1 MLAMEERIALTIG
14 EVRRFERAYTLT
26 QADVDRG
33 KVDNVATAEF
43 VWTDGPQP
51 LTGGDSAEATVFMA
65 GALQLTKSA
74 DRTIVVVGET
84 VSYTLALQNTG
95 LGSALTA
102 NLVDTL
108 PTGFAYVTGSA
119 RINGLPVEPELAN
132 GQLIWR
138 AVSVAAVSTSNVVY
152 QVVVGGAAGPGEHV
166 NRAQGFDPATNVAVT
181 EEAQAIVRIEA
192 EAVFDCATVIGRVF
206 DDRNGDGYFKDET
219 GLGGVR
225 LISANGLA
233 ITTDEHGRFSVPCAD
248 LPRDLGANFQLKV
261 DEQSLP
267 EGFVVTTENPR
278 VVRVTAG
285 MVTKMNIGATE
296 AEVMRIRLTAA
307 AFDNEG
313 APIGQLEAGLR
324 DLVAALGARPATARI
339 SYALGSEETEA
350 EALAHMQTVEESI
363 RALMQPTGR
372 VLLGV
377 ERRFETTGN

>member
-1 MLAMEERIALTIG
+1 
-14 EVRRFERAYTLT
+14 
-26 QADVDRG
+26 
-33 KVDNVATAEF
+33 
-43 VWTDGPQP
+43 
-51 LTGGDSAEATVFMA
+51 
-65 GALQLTKSA
+65 
-74 DRTIVVVGET
+74 
-84 VSYTLALQNTG
+84 
-95 LGSALTA
+95 
-102 NLVDTL
+102 
-108 PTGFAYVTGSA
+108 
-119 RINGLPVEPELAN
+119 
-132 GQLIWR
+132 
-138 AVSVAAVSTSNVVY
+138 
-152 QVVVGGAAGPGEHV
+152 V
-166 NRAQGFDPATNVAVT
+166 NRAQGFDPATEVAVT